1 MNVPRV
7 SGTGAGSSGQWPWH
21 GAAGVQEVSGQCPQT
36 YGVGGAVWGQ
46 ELDSMILI
54 GPIQLRVFYDSMK
67 WQLLIL
73 ATEEINH
80 GFSLEA

>member
-1 MNVPRV
+1 MALEMAL
-7 SGTGAGSSGQWPWH
+7 ST
-21 GAAGVQEVSGQCPQT
+21 GVQEVSGQHTQT
-36 YGVGGAVWGQ
+36 YGVGGAVCGQ
-46 ELDSMILI
+46 ELDSMILM

-73 ATEEINH
+73 AKEEINH